1 MDNILTDSNFVLNA
15 FDPKMVAHEMANRLM
30 ELRLEQNITQAELSK
45 KSAVSLGSIKRFERT
60 NEISLKHLLQ
70 IALVLGA
77 LDKFAS
83 LFKDSNNKSFDELVS
98 KKKRKR
104 ARNV

>member
-1 MDNILTDSNFVLNA
+1 MDNILTDNDFVLDA
-15 FDPKMVAHEMANRLM
+15 FDPKKVAHEMAHRIM

-45 KSAVSLGSIKRFERT
+45 KSGVSLGSIKRFERT

-77 LDKFAS
+77 LDQFAS
-83 LFKDSNNKSFDELVS
+83 LFKNSNTKSFDELVS
-98 KKKRKR
+98 NKKRKR